1 MFRESE
7 QLAVPTIENKTG
19 NGVQNGVQNDRIG
32 LRLTGSDTLGLLAKP
47 MVSTPEKGLKL
58 SDSDPRLHPNHWE
71 IGGKSG
77 KIGRVSVKV
86 SVARLPRYNSLRTL
100 PELAN
105 GGGLE

>member
-32 LRLTGSDTLGLLAKP
+32 LGLIESDTLGLPAKS

-58 SDSDPRLHPNHWE
+58 SDSDPRLHPFCWD
-71 IGGKSG
+71 
-77 KIGRVSVKV
+77 
-86 SVARLPRYNSLRTL
+86 L
-100 PELAN
+100 
-105 GGGLE
+105 